1 MDRRMI
7 ADFAKAIGQLTD
19 RRFLGVLLLALA
31 LTTTILGGLAGVILW
46 GVGLIDYSFIVPF
59 TDFEVQG
66 LGKAALFIA
75 IAATGVMSIFL
86 MFPVAA
92 VFIGFMLDRI
102 ADAVEAEHYPG
113 LPEPRRQPVPEA
125 IWNAVKFS
133 LVLIVANLLALIIYL
148 LSTILAPVIF
158 WVVNG
163 YLLSREY
170 YELVALR
177 RLTPKE
183 ARALRKRH
191 FWAIWPSGILIA
203 MMLSVPILNLFA
215 PLVGV
220 AAFVHL
226 YHRKR
231 QD

>member
-1 MDRRMI
+1 MI
-7 ADFAKAIGQLTD
+7 DDFTKAISQLTD

-31 LTTTILGGLAGVILW
+31 LTTAILGGLAGVILW
-46 GVGLIDYSFIVPF
+46 GVGLIDYSFTIPF
-59 TDFEVQG
+59 TGIEVQG
-66 LGKAALFIA
+66 LDKAALAFA
-75 IAATGVMSIFL
+75 ILAIGIMSIFL

-102 ADAVEAEHYPG
+102 ADAVEARHYPD
-113 LPEPRRQPVPEA
+113 LPEPRHQPLAEA
-125 IWNAVKFS
+125 IWNAIKFS
-133 LVLIVANLLALIIYL
+133 LVLIIANLLALIIYL

-158 WVVNG
+158 WIVNG

-177 RLTPKE
+177 RMDPKQ

-191 FWAIWPSGILIA
+191 FWAIWPSGVLIA
-203 MMLSVPILNLFA
+203 MLLSVPILNLIA

-226 YHRKR
+226 YHRK
-231 QD
+231 QSGG

>member
-1 MDRRMI
+1 MI
-7 ADFAKAIGQLTD
+7 DDFAKAIGQLTD
-19 RRFLGVLLLALA
+19 RRFLGVLVLALA
-31 LTTTILGGLAGVILW
+31 ITTAILGGLAGTILW
-46 GVGLIDYSFIVPF
+46 AVGLIDYSFTIPF
-59 TDFEVQG
+59 TDFQVQG
-66 LGKAALFIA
+66 LDKAALVFA
-75 IAATGVMSIFL
+75 IAAIGVMSIFL

-102 ADAVEAEHYPG
+102 ADAVESEHYPG
-113 LPEPRRQPVPEA
+113 LPEPRRQPISEA

-133 LVLIVANLLALIIYL
+133 LVLIVANILAFIIYL

-158 WVVNG
+158 WIVNG

-177 RLTPKE
+177 RMPPKE
-183 ARALRKRH
+183 ARQLRKRH
-191 FWAIWPSGILIA
+191 FWAILPSGVLIA
-203 MMLSVPILNLFA
+203 MLLSVPILNLLA

-226 YHRKR
+226 YHRKQR
-231 QD
+231 D